1 MSESVSLRSRLWRSY
16 VNSNLAG
23 RAFSRKI
30 TRSEVWYSNM
40 WLSVPV
46 ACLPD
51 CIRPKDFKISLI
63 PSLLMYPFLL
73 WHLWLMLTKN
83 KIGMIPI
90 LKTNSKQETCS
101 PRFFNQAMR
110 SAQAILITC
119 WTSRYENTVS
129 ILRCLS
135 FKLSQPMRPSGE
147 QHYCSV
153 ATIAIFLLLTF
164 SLWQS
169 SHFRS
174 NSMTCLKRWP
184 RSVMKTSS
192 RGSPPH
198 GMAFWVQVFNVFAS
212 TMLPLYFKETK
223 CKSFLRQI
231 HIYGLHRIGKGRD
244 RGAYFQS
251 RVSWGV
257 IANSRG

>member
-1 MSESVSLRSRLWRSY
+1 M
-16 VNSNLAG
+16 
-23 RAFSRKI
+23 
-30 TRSEVWYSNM
+30 
-40 WLSVPV
+40 
-46 ACLPD
+46 
-51 CIRPKDFKISLI
+51 
-63 PSLLMYPFLL
+63 PFLYAVIKSIFL
-73 WHLWLMLTKN
+73 VRICVLFTKELGSGLT
-83 KIGMIPI
+83 IQ
-90 LKTNSKQETCS
+90 TNTVQETSCS
-101 PRFFNQAMR
+101 PKFFNQAMKSSQER
-110 SAQAILITC
+110 IVTC
-119 WTSRYENTVS
+119 LTSRYENSPFPAPSSWSSPAMNEPLTGSLLFCCNHRHHS
-129 ILRCLS
+129 I
-135 FKLSQPMRPSGE
+135 
-147 QHYCSV
+147 
-153 ATIAIFLLLTF
+153 IANAF
-164 SLWQS
+164 SLHNS
-169 SHFRS
+169 SRFRS

-198 GMAFWVQVFNVFAS
+198 GMAFWVQVFDVFAS